1 MAPPFRYRLSDADK
15 DALLNEQ
22 STLIDR
28 QASMISDQKQR
39 IAELEAALSSP
50 RKTSRNSHTP
60 PSQNGPGGDVAP
72 KGKGKRANKK
82 KKPRPPRPGVS
93 RRLTDTPD
101 ETRQMHAAACGHCN
115 ADVSNQR
122 QHCRHRYDHIDIP
135 PVTPHVTRIELFGG
149 RCACCGR
156 RFKAAPPEGMMPGT
170 PFGANIHAYLMY
182 LHHSHHVGF
191 ERLSQIMQEMF
202 GLTISEGAISN
213 AFQRLAD
220 PLEQTRSTIRAKLRE
235 AQVIASDETTT
246 RINGVI
252 HWHWTFVSDA
262 AIYHEVAPR
271 RAKQVAEDVLGDHR
285 PEVWISDRYC
295 GQQDLATAHQVCLA
309 HVLRDVQYAIDCGD
323 TIFAPKLRDLLRWT
337 IRVGR
342 RRDQLR
348 DSTLE
353 QYHAKAERHLDALV
367 GPRAAHPAGRIL
379 QAQVKTWRTKFFVFM
394 QDRRVPATNNISERE
409 IRPSVVF
416 RKVTGGFRSRWG
428 ATLHAGYRSLTSTAR
443 LNGQTALQALA
454 DLISGE
460 TPTHLKPGNLPTT

>member
-28 QASMISDQKQR
+28 QASMITDQKHR

-50 RKTSRNSHTP
+50 RKTSRNSHIP
-60 PSQNGPGGDVAP
+60 PSQNGPGGGASP
-72 KGKGKRANKK
+72 KGKGKSVGKK

-101 ETRQMHAAACGHCN
+101 ETRQMHATACGHCN
-115 ADVSNQR
+115 ADVSGQR
-122 QHCRHRYDHIDIP
+122 QHCRHRYDYIDIP

-156 RFKAAPPEGMMPGT
+156 RFKATPPEDMTPGT

-191 ERLSQIMQEMF
+191 ERLSRVMKEMF

-213 AFQRLAD
+213 AFRRLAD
-220 PLEQTRSTIRAKLRE
+220 PLEQTRTVLKATLRE
-235 AQVIASDETTT
+235 AQVIASDETTS

-252 HWHWTFVSDA
+252 HWHWTFVSDH
-262 AIYHEVAPR
+262 AIVHEIAPR
-271 RAKQVAEDVLGDHR
+271 RAKAVAEGVLGDHR
-285 PEVWISDRYC
+285 PDVWVSDRYC
-295 GQQDLATAHQVCLA
+295 GQQDLAAAHQVCLA

-323 TIFAPKLRDLLRWT
+323 TVFAPKLRDLLRWT
-337 IRVGR
+337 IRIGR

-353 QYHAKAERHLDALV
+353 QYHAKAERRLDAML

-379 QAQVKTWRTKFFVFM
+379 QAQVKAWRTKFFIFL

-416 RKVTGGFRSRWG
+416 RKVTGGFRSDWG
-428 ATLHAGYRSLTSTAR
+428 ATVHAGYRSLTSTAR
-443 LNGQTALQALA
+443 LHGQTALQALA

-460 TPTHLKPGNLPTT
+460 TPTHLKLGNLPTT